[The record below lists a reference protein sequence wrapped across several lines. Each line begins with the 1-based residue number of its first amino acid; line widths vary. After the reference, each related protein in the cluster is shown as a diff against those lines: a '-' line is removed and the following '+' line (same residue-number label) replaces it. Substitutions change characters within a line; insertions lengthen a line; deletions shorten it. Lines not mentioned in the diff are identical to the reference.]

1 MKTQM
6 LKVIERIAKHPK
18 HAHKN
23 LDRDLMND
31 LANAFCLE
39 LNKPYFK
46 EAVSRPTK

>member
-1 MKTQM
+1 MKTEM

-18 HAHKN
+18 NAHKN
-23 LDRDLMND
+23 VDQELMDD

-46 EAVSRPTK
+46 EVLSKHTK